1 MEGAGSRAGAGRL
14 FGEPEIV
21 YNYLR
26 QSIYFHFL
34 KTNNE
39 RKSRNAFHFYLFHK
53 SLHLMGIL
61 FVVMI
66 CILYMRWL
74 VDNRMPRKHTTKYLL
89 TKFLHFGV
97 LLMNQEHVPLGVIIK
112 DKKKTFSFGSSN
124 IKERL
129 DDHLK
134 NDEAFKNSIK
144 TDQEEMNQATDS
156 DYYQEAPE
164 KAYGSLIASLGPSL
178 LPFPVDFMNHDE
190 LYKWVITEIW
200 QDAVSRG
207 VQTKSGQ
214 VIFKDP
220 RFKPVWWPEDVWK
233 WENTKSFSKV
243 TKIFWSKLKLNYEFV
258 TFLKICVKLCLEHHD
273 IQAEDVPLENPRE
286 DWSDSSQEDNNRTRG
301 RYVLRPPGEGNFT
314 SSSSGSSGHHPSTP
328 SIINFQPGSSSSV
341 NLSRPSPSS
350 SAGVLPRSSPS
361 LPSEAPSP
369 SQPSSPSSG
378 LPSLHSRTPSPS
390 RPPSSPSQPSPSAP
404 LSPIF
409 PSRGRRQ
416 PPEAFNVA
424 GGSSGVHGRGRG
436 QGRGRGRGR
445 GRGQGQD

>member
-1 MEGAGSRAGAGRL
+1 MH
-14 FGEPEIV
+14 
-21 YNYLR
+21 
-26 QSIYFHFL
+26 QS
-34 KTNNE
+34 
-39 RKSRNAFHFYLFHK
+39 
-53 SLHLMGIL
+53 
-61 FVVMI
+61 
-66 CILYMRWL
+66 
-74 VDNRMPRKHTTKYLL
+74 TT
-89 TKFLHFGV
+89 
-97 LLMNQEHVPLGVIIK
+97 
-112 DKKKTFSFGSSN
+112 
-124 IKERL
+124 
-129 DDHLK
+129 
-134 NDEAFKNSIK
+134 
-144 TDQEEMNQATDS
+144 
-156 DYYQEAPE
+156 
-164 KAYGSLIASLGPSL
+164 
-178 LPFPVDFMNHDE
+178 
-190 LYKWVITEIW
+190 
-200 QDAVSRG
+200 
-207 VQTKSGQ
+207 
-214 VIFKDP
+214 

-273 IQAEDVPLENPRE
+273 IQAEDHVNPHHSKSELNRRKRKRGIATSPEHSSSSSSSENSLNNSGQIQTPNTSVQTQTDNDADVPLENPRE

-301 RYVLRPPGEGNFT
+301 RYVLRPPGEGNLT

-341 NLSRPSPSS
+341 NLSRPSPYS

-390 RPPSSPSQPSPSAP
+390 RPPSSPSQPPSSPSQPSPSAP

-436 QGRGRGRGR
+436 QGRGRGHGQ